1 MPPPLRQI
9 NLFRLEQEARAFRK
23 MIEVMLQEAF
33 YSRVRQDILVIHL
46 RFEDIL
52 QPFLKRERQR
62 EMVDVVVSE
71 NRYAENPLPVL
82 RNSVVL
88 RIENLPVVRV
98 SVTFKLV
105 QPLVEKADELL
116 ADKSLYILQKKI
128 LRLLFDD
135 GLAAFPKKG

>member
-1 MPPPLRQI
+1 
-9 NLFRLEQEARAFRK
+9 
-23 MIEVMLQEAF
+23 
-33 YSRVRQDILVIHL
+33 
-46 RFEDIL
+46 
-52 QPFLKRERQR
+52 
-62 EMVDVVVSE
+62 MVDVVIPE
-71 NRYAENPLPVL
+71 NGYTEDPLPVL

-98 SVTFKLV
+98 SVSFKFV

-116 ADKSLYILQKKI
+116 AYKSLHVLQKKI